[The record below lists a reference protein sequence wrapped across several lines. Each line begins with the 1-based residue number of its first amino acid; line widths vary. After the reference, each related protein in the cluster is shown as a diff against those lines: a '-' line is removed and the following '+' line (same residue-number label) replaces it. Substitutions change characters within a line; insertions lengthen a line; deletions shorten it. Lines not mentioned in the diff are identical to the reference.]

1 MCFKMFVFLVFFSQ
15 RRKISVACN
24 HHWLIRDSQT
34 PASINCQLIVH
45 HMSDGVWWTIFTF
58 CLATEATLTKVKVQ
72 AWEGV
77 CGRKEVMKTLSD
89 VAKLTFWKTRNKKL
103 IQSSGAADHVLM
115 SALLASGL
123 SKESGYFTQGKHNWV
138 YRVCSFFLRKKYL
151 IAYLLK
157 LKFSLCRPHTV

>member
-1 MCFKMFVFLVFFSQ
+1 MCFKTFVFLVFFSQ

-45 HMSDGVWWTIFTF
+45 HMSDGVQTDKWKAFFFFNSIFTF

-115 SALLASGL
+115 SALLASAKSLGI
-123 SKESGYFTQGKHNWV
+123 SHRGNITECI
-138 YRVCSFFLRKKYL
+138 VCAVS
-151 IAYLLK
+151 
-157 LKFSLCRPHTV
+157 S